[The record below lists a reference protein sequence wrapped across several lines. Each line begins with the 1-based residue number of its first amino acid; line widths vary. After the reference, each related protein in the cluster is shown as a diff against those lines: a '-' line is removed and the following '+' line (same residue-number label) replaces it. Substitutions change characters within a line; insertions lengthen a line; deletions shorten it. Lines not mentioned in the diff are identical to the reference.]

1 MNWSIK
7 LLKKTFLRL
16 FLKPLS
22 FVEFLI
28 SIGSKFHI
36 FIGAETEKERS
47 KTDVRDLRTAG
58 VPFDDDLR

>member
-7 LLKKTFLRL
+7 VLKIFLRL

-22 FVEFLI
+22 VVEFLI
-28 SIGSKFHI
+28 SIGSEFHNL
-36 FIGAETEKERS
+36 GAETENERS
-47 KTDVRDLRTAG
+47 NTDVRNLGTAR

>member
-7 LLKKTFLRL
+7 LLKIFLRL

-22 FVEFLI
+22 VVKFLI
-28 SIGSKFHI
+28 SIGSELHNL
-36 FIGAETEKERS
+36 GAETENVRS
-47 KTDVRDLRTAG
+47 VRDLKTAR